1 MTVIDDFRMDGH
13 VCVVTGGG
21 RGIGEGIA
29 LCMAEAG
36 ADVVV
41 AARRKHDVESVV
53 QKIEDRGRRGLAVSI
68 DLMEKNAVR
77 ELVDAAVNKF
87 GKISIWVNNA
97 GGSESSETY
106 YIDETP
112 VDYWEWMIKFN
123 LTIPFEGA
131 KWAIPHIP
139 KNGSIINIVSGAGL
153 NAAPHTGAY
162 GAAKAGVIS
171 LTNNLAFMWAPHN
184 INVNCILPG
193 LTATDELKG
202 YGIIPTSPDKN
213 GKEVPR
219 LNLPPGPEDVANLT
233 LFLASPASDA
243 LTGELYPIRAWL
255 KSERFWQ

>member
-1 MTVIDDFRMDGH
+1 MTVIDNFRMDGH

-41 AARRKHDVESVV
+41 AARRKDEVESVV
-53 QKIEDRGRRGLAVSI
+53 QKIEDRGRRGLAVPI
-68 DLMEKNAVR
+68 DLMGKNAVR

-139 KNGSIINIVSGAGL
+139 ENGSIINIVSGAGL

-162 GAAKAGVIS
+162 GAAKAGI
-171 LTNNLAFMWAPHN
+171 LGFTRRLASELASDGITVNAVAPG
-184 INVNCILPG
+184 VVLSPRV
-193 LTATDELKG
+193 AELH
-202 YGIIPTSPDKN
+202 
-213 GKEVPR
+213 KERLPR
-219 LNLPPGPEDVANLT
+219 LMSEIPMNRAGDAEEIADGIWYLSTPGASYITGVT
-233 LFLASPASDA
+233 LDINGGRYM
-243 LTGELYPIRAWL
+243 T
-255 KSERFWQ
+255 